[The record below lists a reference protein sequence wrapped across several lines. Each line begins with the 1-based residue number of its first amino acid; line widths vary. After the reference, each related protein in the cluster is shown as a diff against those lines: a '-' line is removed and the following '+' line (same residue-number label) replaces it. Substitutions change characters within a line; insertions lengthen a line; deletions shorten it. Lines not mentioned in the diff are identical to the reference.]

1 MAGAGGAQWPA
12 HQQCVLDLI
21 MWLVVKAR
29 VASLTAAGRRSD
41 PILLG
46 PWRVSNWW
54 ETFSSVWSC
63 GLRLAAAVGADG
75 GSCTFMCLGLDKTAV
90 WAVSGFWPPLIHSF
104 ITHAW
109 IQVAPSSCTTNI
121 TSQCQSI
128 VSLPQWQN
136 NSRSGAQQGQSME
149 TAGHSTQA
157 RLPVP
162 SCKVTVAVA
171 VTVYAGSSHFSWPH
185 LANPSDC
192 PPAPGS
198 ASSPGW

>member
-21 MWLVVKAR
+21 MWLIVKAR

-90 WAVSGFWPPLIHSF
+90 WAVSGFWPPFIHSLPM
-104 ITHAW
+104 HGSRW
-109 IQVAPSSCTTNI
+109 PHRRVQP
-121 TSQCQSI
+121 TS
-128 VSLPQWQN
+128 
-136 NSRSGAQQGQSME
+136 
-149 TAGHSTQA
+149 
-157 RLPVP
+157 PVN
-162 SCKVTVAVA
+162 VNQ
-171 VTVYAGSSHFSWPH
+171 SSH
-185 LANPSDC
+185 C
-192 PPAPGS
+192 PNGKTTAAAERSRARAWKRQGTAHKRGCRSPA
-198 ASSPGW
+198 AR